1 MRTRILIIALALVA
15 TACASGATGTTTTA
29 PPATTAA
36 PTTTSAP
43 TATALAGRPAIYAY
57 SYKPGDTYSYDI
69 SLDQHITLDMTVE
82 GDPGMFETQDGPTNV
97 DVRTSVAGSLS
108 YDIAEGPEPD
118 TTALHISGVFD
129 EFTVEGTIDGE
140 PVSNQDLESGTVPD
154 LVEVPDTTIILD
166 RHGRPISVDGEP
178 LPTDLPFFGDPFS
191 MVGGLTSGGLDKPFG
206 PEFPDRP
213 LAIGDT
219 WTKEQSEDIPSTDQ
233 TVASTVTYTVTGYD
247 TIDGYDVAVIDFTS
261 QASGVDIDLGKM
273 FQALFEGFSSMSEEG
288 STTEIP
294 TIDFVISVGDST
306 GSGTY
311 WFDQEAGLVRQ
322 VEQTYTVPILMHMA
336 VESPEGSGT
345 TDMEMTVESTV
356 RASLQPP
363 GTPG

>member
-1 MRTRILIIALALVA
+1 MVFPEGTRAHTIEGMLMRTRILIIALALVA

-140 PVSNQDLESGTVPD
+140 P
-154 LVEVPDTTIILD
+154 
-166 RHGRPISVDGEP
+166 R
-178 LPTDLPFFGDPFS
+178 
-191 MVGGLTSGGLDKPFG
+191 
-206 PEFPDRP
+206 
-213 LAIGDT
+213 
-219 WTKEQSEDIPSTDQ
+219 
-233 TVASTVTYTVTGYD
+233 
-247 TIDGYDVAVIDFTS
+247 
-261 QASGVDIDLGKM
+261 
-273 FQALFEGFSSMSEEG
+273 SEEHT
-288 STTEIP
+288 SE
-294 TIDFVISVGDST
+294 
-306 GSGTY
+306 
-311 WFDQEAGLVRQ
+311 
-322 VEQTYTVPILMHMA
+322 
-336 VESPEGSGT
+336 
-345 TDMEMTVESTV
+345 
-356 RASLQPP
+356 LQSH
-363 GTPG
+363 